1 VKHKN
6 VPENKRRL
14 SVLIA
19 KQKSETQ
26 IPERWK
32 WVETSIWTERMLATL
47 DNGVKGGKWF
57 SLWDKVIRLETL
69 QIAWKYV
76 KRNKGAAGIDG
87 VTIKQFET
95 SQAHLL
101 TRLHTRLKEGSYNPQ
116 LIKRVHIPKDGGKT
130 RPLGIA
136 SVEDRV
142 VQTALKMVLEPIFE
156 KEFLSN
162 SYGFRPARN
171 AKDALREVDQ
181 LLKTGY
187 AWYVDADIQNYFDTI
202 PKQGIMEQIKAR
214 ISDGR
219 VLELIQK
226 CLEQG
231 VMEDG
236 KEWQPTQGTV
246 QGSPLSPL
254 LSNLYLHSLDKEMS
268 EKGYKWIRFA
278 DDSVA
283 ICNSGAEAET
293 ILNEINEWMN
303 KNGLTL
309 HPDKTRIGNCR
320 KIQQGFDFLGYHFE
334 RGRKTVRKKSV
345 KKLRDKIRSLTK
357 RTVGKSVK
365 RIITVLN
372 PTLRGWFNYFKHVD
386 TRLGD
391 DVFRET
397 DGFVRRRLR
406 AILRKHE
413 KSPSSGRC
421 LNDHMRWPN
430 KFFASLGL
438 FDLNVARMTASQS
451 HC

>member
-1 VKHKN
+1 M
-6 VPENKRRL
+6 L
-14 SVLIA
+14 LLA
-19 KQKSETQ
+19 KQKSEIQKPTK
-26 IPERWK
+26 WD

-69 QIAWKYV
+69 QKAWKYV

-87 VTIKQFET
+87 ITTQQFGA
-95 SQAHLL
+95 SLDHYLG
-101 TRLHTRLKEGSYNPQ
+101 RLHRRLKEGSYNPQ

-156 KEFLSN
+156 KEFMSN
-162 SYGFRPARN
+162 SYGFRPGRN
-171 AKDALREVDQ
+171 AKDALREVNQ
-181 LLKTGY
+181 LIKSGY
-187 AWYVDADIQNYFDTI
+187 AWCVDVDIQNYFDTI
-202 PKQGIMEQIKAR
+202 PKQGIMEQVEIR

-231 VMEDG
+231 VMEEG

-254 LSNLYLHSLDKEMS
+254 LSNLYLHSLDKQMS
-268 EKGYKWIRFA
+268 GKGYKWIRFA

-293 ILNEINEWMN
+293 ILNEIKDWMN

-309 HPDKTRIGNCR
+309 HPDKTRTGNCR
-320 KIQQGFDFLGYHFE
+320 KAGQGFDFLGYHFE

-345 KKLRDKIRSLTK
+345 KKLRDKIRTLTK
-357 RTVGKSVK
+357 RTSGKSIK
-365 RIITVLN
+365 RIITELN
-372 PTLRGWFNYFKHVD
+372 PVLRGWFNYFKHAD
-386 TRLGD
+386 ARLRD
-391 DVFRET
+391 DVFKET
-397 DGFVRRRLR
+397 DGFIRRRLR
-406 AILRKHE
+406 SILRNHGKN
-413 KSPSSGRC
+413 PSFGRC
-421 LNDHMRWPN
+421 LNDHIRWPN

-438 FDLNVARMTASQS
+438 LDLSVARVTASQS

>member
-1 VKHKN
+1 M
-6 VPENKRRL
+6 L
-14 SVLIA
+14 TA

-26 IPERWK
+26 IPEKWN

-57 SLWDKVIRLETL
+57 SLWDKVIRPETL
-69 QIAWKYV
+69 HIAWKYV

-95 SQAHLL
+95 SQEHYLA
-101 TRLHTRLKEGSYNPQ
+101 RLHTRLKEGNYHPQ
-116 LIKRVHIPKDGGKT
+116 SIKRVHIPKEGGKT

-142 VQTALKMVLEPIFE
+142 VQTAIKMVIEPIFE

-162 SYGFRPARN
+162 SYGFRPGRN

-181 LLKTGY
+181 LIKEGY

-202 PKQGIMEQIKAR
+202 PRDRIMEQVEAR

-219 VLELIQK
+219 ILELIQK
-226 CLEQG
+226 CLDQG
-231 VMEDG
+231 VIEDG
-236 KEWQPTQGTV
+236 KEWSPTQGTV

-254 LSNLYLHSLDKEMS
+254 LSNLYLHSLDKIML
-268 EKGYKWIRFA
+268 EKGCKWIRFA

-283 ICNSGAEAET
+283 VCHSGAEAET
-293 ILNEINEWMN
+293 TLNEIKDWMN

-320 KIQQGFDFLGYHFE
+320 KAGQGFDFLGYHFE
-334 RGRKTVRKKSV
+334 CGRKTVRKKSV

-357 RTVGKSVK
+357 RTAGKSVK
-365 RIITVLN
+365 RIISELNTV
-372 PTLRGWFNYFKHVD
+372 LRGWFNYFHHAD
-386 TRLGD
+386 IRYRD
-391 DVFRET
+391 DVFKET
-397 DGFVRRRLR
+397 DGFIRRRLR
-406 AILRKHE
+406 SILRTQN
-413 KSPSSGRC
+413 KSPSFGRC
-421 LNDHMRWPN
+421 LNDHIRWPN
-430 KFFASLGL
+430 KFFAALGL
-438 FDLNVARMTASQS
+438 PDLHAARMSACQS
-451 HC
+451 RC

>member
-1 VKHKN
+1 
-6 VPENKRRL
+6 
-14 SVLIA
+14 VLLKA

-26 IPERWK
+26 NPKWD
-32 WVETSIWTERMLATL
+32 WVETSIWTDRMLATL

-57 SLWDKVIRLETL
+57 SLWDKVIRPETL
-69 QIAWKYV
+69 QIAWKNV

-87 VTIKQFET
+87 ITIKQFET
-95 SQAHLL
+95 SQDHYLA
-101 TRLHTRLKEGSYNPQ
+101 RLHRRLKEGSYNPQ
-116 LIKRVHIPKDGGKT
+116 SIKRVHIPKDGGKT

-156 KEFLSN
+156 KEFVSN
-162 SYGFRPARN
+162 SYGFRPGRN

-187 AWYVDADIQNYFDTI
+187 AWYVDADIQSYFDTI
-202 PKQGIMEQIKAR
+202 PKQRLMDQLEAR

-231 VMEDG
+231 IMEDG
-236 KEWQPTQGTV
+236 KEWIPTQGAV

-254 LSNLYLHSLDKEMS
+254 LSNLYLHALDIEMS

-293 ILNEINEWMN
+293 ILRDINDWMN

-309 HPDKTRIGNCR
+309 HPEKTRTGNCR
-320 KIQQGFDFLGYHFE
+320 KTGEGFDFLGYHFE

-345 KKLRDKIRSLTK
+345 KKLRDRIRTLTK
-357 RTVGKSVK
+357 RTVGKSAK
-365 RIITVLN
+365 KIIAEIN
-372 PTLRGWFNYFKHVD
+372 PVLRGWFNYFKHADVKKVD
-386 TRLGD
+386 N
-391 DVFRET
+391 VFKET
-397 DGFVRRRLR
+397 DGFTRRRLR
-406 AILRKHE
+406 SIFRTQK
-413 KSPSSGRC
+413 KCPSFGRC
-421 LNDHMRWPN
+421 LNDHISWPN
-430 KFFASLGL
+430 KFFAALGL
-438 FDLNVARMTASQS
+438 FDLNEARLSACRPQA
-451 HC
+451 

>member
-1 VKHKN
+1 MPLK
-6 VPENKRRL
+6 
-14 SVLIA
+14 A

-26 IPERWK
+26 NLKWG

-57 SLWDKVIRLETL
+57 SLWDKIVRPETL
-69 QIAWKYV
+69 QIAWKQV

-95 SQAHLL
+95 SQDHYLG
-101 TRLHTRLKEGSYNPQ
+101 RLHTRLKKGDYKPQ
-116 LIKRVHIPKDGGKT
+116 SIKRVHIPKDGGKT

-142 VQTALKMVLEPIFE
+142 VQTAIKMVIEPIFE

-162 SYGFRPARN
+162 SYGFRPNRN

-181 LLKTGY
+181 LIKEGY

-202 PKQGIMEQIKAR
+202 PKQRIMNQVGDR

-219 VLELIQK
+219 VLELIQN
-226 CLEQG
+226 CLEQNI
-231 VMEDG
+231 MEDG
-236 KEWQPTQGTV
+236 KEWTPTQGTI

-254 LSNLYLHSLDKEMS
+254 LSNLYLHSLDKLMS

-278 DDSVA
+278 DDSIA

-293 ILNEINEWMN
+293 ALKEINDWMN

-309 HPDKTRIGNCR
+309 HPVKTHTGNCR
-320 KIQQGFDFLGYHFE
+320 KTGQGFDFLGYHFE

-345 KKLRDKIRSLTK
+345 KKLRDKIRTLTK
-357 RTVGKSVK
+357 RTAGKSVK
-365 RIITVLN
+365 RIISELNTV
-372 PTLRGWFNYFKHVD
+372 LRGWFNYFKHAD
-386 TRLGD
+386 ARYRD
-391 DVFRET
+391 DVFKET
-397 DGFVRRRLR
+397 DGFIRRRLR
-406 AILRKHE
+406 SILRTQN
-413 KSPSSGRC
+413 KSPSLGRC
-421 LNDHMRWPN
+421 LNDHIRWPN

-438 FDLNVARMTASQS
+438 LDLHAARMTACQS
-451 HC
+451 RC